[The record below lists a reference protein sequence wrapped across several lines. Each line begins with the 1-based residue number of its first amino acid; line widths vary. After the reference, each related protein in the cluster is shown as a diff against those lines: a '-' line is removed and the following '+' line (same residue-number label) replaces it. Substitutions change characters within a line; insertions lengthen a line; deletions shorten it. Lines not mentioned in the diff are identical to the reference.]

1 MRARVGGSLLFGM
14 LLLAGCSDED
24 AHDEHAEQA
33 VEEHDEHDVG
43 GAAAGIVT
51 IDPEMRRDL
60 RITTAK
66 AESRLGGE
74 GTNMLGEV
82 KVNEDAYAEV
92 SSPLAAR
99 VVRIFAS
106 AGEHVEGEQP
116 LVELESV
123 ELGKARAE
131 YVSARARAGLARQ
144 ALERK
149 RDLVDER
156 IAAKRE
162 LQEAAAEAAAAQAEL
177 RAARTTLVALGIP
190 DAEIDRDR
198 SVDARFTLRS
208 PIAGTVL
215 ERSVVQGQ
223 STEAG
228 RALFRVSDL
237 AKLWLAVRAFERD
250 AVRVKVGTTARVT
263 FPALPGQTFSGTVAL
278 LGGQVDT
285 ASRTIQIRIEVV
297 NESGALRPGMSATA
311 WLPLGEAGGT
321 VIAVPAAS
329 LQRTQEGWC
338 VFLPRE
344 DGAFE
349 MRLVGRGRDL
359 GGEVEIVSGMA
370 AGETVVVDGAFL
382 LKAEAEK
389 ARGEGG
395 HHDH

>member
-1 MRARVGGSLLFGM
+1 MRARMVWALLSGM
-14 LLLAGCSDED
+14 LLLAGCADEE
-24 AHDEHAEQA
+24 AHDEHAE
-33 VEEHDEHDVG
+33 ESMEGHDEHDVS
-43 GAAAGIVT
+43 GAGAGIVA

-66 AESRLGGE
+66 AESRMGGE
-74 GTNMLGEV
+74 GASMLGEV
-82 KVNEDAYAEV
+82 KVNEDAYAEL

-106 AGEHVEGEQP
+106 PGEHVEVGQP

-123 ELGKARAE
+123 ELGKSRAE
-131 YVSARARAGLARQ
+131 YVSAKARAGLARQ

-149 RDLVDER
+149 RGLVEER

-162 LQEAAAEAAAAQAEL
+162 LQEAEAEAAAAQSEL
-177 RAARTTLVALGIP
+177 RAARTTLVALGIS
-190 DAEIDRDR
+190 DAEVDRDR

-228 RALFRVSDL
+228 RTLFRVSDL
-237 AKLWLAVRAFERD
+237 VKLWLSVRAFERD
-250 AVRVKVGTTARVT
+250 AVRVNVGTTARVT
-263 FPALPGQTFSGTVAL
+263 FPALPGRTFSGTVTL
-278 LGGQVDT
+278 IGGQVDT
-285 ASRTIQIRIEVV
+285 ASRTIQIRIELL

-311 WLPLGEAGGT
+311 WLPLGDAGNT

-344 DGAFE
+344 DGTFE
-349 MRLVGRGRDL
+349 MRMVGRGRDL
-359 GGEVEIVSGMA
+359 GGEIEIVSGLA
-370 AGETVVVDGAFL
+370 PDETVVVDGAFL

-389 ARGEGG
+389 ERGEGA